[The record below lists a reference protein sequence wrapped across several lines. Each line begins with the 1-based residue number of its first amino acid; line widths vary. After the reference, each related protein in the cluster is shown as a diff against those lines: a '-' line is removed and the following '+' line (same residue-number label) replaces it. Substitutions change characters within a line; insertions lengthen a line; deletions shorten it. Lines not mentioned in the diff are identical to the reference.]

1 MVPFM
6 FVSMKATPNRWKT
19 TGTKKIY
26 DNPWIEVTEDQIINP
41 SGKPGIYGKVSFK
54 NLAVAIIPLDQ
65 HQNTWIVGQHRYT
78 LNEYSWELPMG
89 GVPFSEDPLVGAQ
102 RELREETGITAKEW
116 SLLLKMHTSNS
127 VTNELAYTYIAKDL
141 SIGTPEFDETEDIQ
155 IKKIALTEL
164 LELVMAGEITD
175 GLSVG
180 SILKI
185 ARILGL

>member
-1 MVPFM
+1 M

-26 DNPWIEVTEDQIINP
+26 NNPRIEVTEDQIINP

-65 HQNTWIVGQHRYT
+65 LKNTWIVGQHRYT

-127 VTNELAYTYIAKDL
+127 VTDELAYTYIAKDL